1 MQFIECGLQ
10 STLNTSTYTTHM
22 PPAYQPPPEI
32 AQYQANEGIFTKAH
46 VLLAA
51 KTMPPATWW
60 ATFGKHLPFISAV
73 ARQVLAQ
80 PVCASSAR
88 DHKLV
93 ALRQD

>member
-1 MQFIECGLQ
+1 
-10 STLNTSTYTTHM
+10 M

-88 DHKLV
+88 DRAQLV
-93 ALRQD
+93 GLLQD